1 MLHPTQQT
9 PIDHDIHDDDVAIPV
24 VPTNNVGSP
33 TKGKKYVMLL
43 SQNLKEEVAKGYL
56 AAHTRHREC
65 CLGEGDNRSEST
77 DFWSIKWQ
85 LKTL

>member
-33 TKGKKYVMLL
+33 TKGNKYVMLL
-43 SQNLKEEVAKGYL
+43 SQNLKEEVVKGYL
-56 AAHTRHREC
+56 
-65 CLGEGDNRSEST
+65 ST
-77 DFWSIKWQ
+77 H
-85 LKTL
+85 KTERMLFG